1 LFYLFY
7 GQMTEAGQF
16 ISVLISQ
23 DKKCGVNTHGH
34 MTRVGQNHTY
44 IRCIYSVGQ
53 NRIYAP
59 YMTVYLVIS
68 LPKIPYIHRI
78 NRVLA
83 NPINIRYF
91 WQGNHQVYGHVRCIY
106 TVMYS
111 AYIHGHV
118 QCIYTVHT
126 EIYLIIYGAYI
137 HGHVR
142 CIYTVMY
149 SAYIRCI
156 RKNI

>member
-78 NRVLA
+78 YIWIWPTL
-83 NPINIRYF
+83 
-91 WQGNHQVYGHVRCIY
+91 CIY
-106 TVMYS
+106 TVYGRIFGGFPDKNTVCTPYMY
-111 AYIHGHV
+111 ACGANPTH
-118 QCIYTVHT
+118 TVCT
-126 EIYLIIYGAYI
+126 
-137 HGHVR
+137 
-142 CIYTVMY
+142 Y
-149 SAYIRCI
+149 SRGQRILFQKQQLLLYSIA
-156 RKNI
+156 